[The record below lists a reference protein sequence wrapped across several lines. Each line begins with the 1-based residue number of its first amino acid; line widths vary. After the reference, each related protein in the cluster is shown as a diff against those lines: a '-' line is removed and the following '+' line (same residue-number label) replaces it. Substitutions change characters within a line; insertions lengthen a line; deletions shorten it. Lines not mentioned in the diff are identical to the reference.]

1 MIIQATQLTAV
12 YTGLRSVYND
22 GFMMTAA
29 GIEDDWKLV
38 AMEVPSD
45 TESEEYGFLKNQS
58 NIREWIGDR
67 VLQSLTEASYT
78 IKNRSFEGTIAIP
91 ATKIADR
98 KLGGFN
104 VPTKQLGQNVRTF
117 PNKLVFPMLTK
128 GFTQRGLDGQYF
140 FDQNHP
146 VGSPSGEVTTVSNMQ
161 DGEGDVW
168 FLLDTTKVVKPIVF
182 QNRQAFNFANLT
194 DMSKSDHVFMR
205 NEYLFGV
212 DGRCNVGYGLW
223 QTAFASKAPLTMAN
237 VMAARA
243 AMMAY
248 KGENGE
254 PLGIVPNMLV
264 VGPLLEAAAR
274 KVTDANVTGGDT
286 NVMRGIMKTVA
297 TPWLA

>member
-45 TESEEYGFLKNQS
+45 TEAEEYGFLKNQS

-140 FDQNHP
+140 FDENHP

-194 DMSKSDHVFMR
+194 DMSKSDHAFMR

-223 QTAFASKAPLTMAN
+223 QTAFASKAPLTKDN
-237 VMAARA
+237 VMKARA

-264 VGPLLEAAAR
+264 VGPTLEAAAR
-274 KVTDANVTGGDT
+274 IVTDANVVGGDT
-286 NVMRGIMKTVA
+286 NIVRGIMKTVA